1 MISRPTVD
9 YEIAKKL
16 ILFRLHLALVK
27 FENINTEIGMLGTKV
42 GVPTQLSNICAQRL
56 VQRSFVDIESVSSL
70 MEHPQTGDLV
80 DYEEKRLS
88 ITEEGIKEVEGWSD
102 DSYQAIAYRALLSP
116 DDTEDEVNQKL
127 EDNMLSSLRGIAP
140 AADRFVLKS
149 DNEDVWN
156 EAKASLNDVINA
168 LESEKSLD
176 NELGSEKPAVLNA
189 LKSARALF
197 DDTKMKIDI
206 AVALMVEPL
215 KVLAVRYEQTAAG
228 AVLTTALAVIA
239 KFLGLL

>member
-9 YEIAKKL
+9 YEIAEKL

-127 EDNMLSSLRGIAP
+127 EDNMLSSFRGIAP

>member
-9 YEIAKKL
+9 YEIAEKL

-127 EDNMLSSLRGIAP
+127 EDNMLSSLRRIAP

-189 LKSARALF
+189 LNSARALF